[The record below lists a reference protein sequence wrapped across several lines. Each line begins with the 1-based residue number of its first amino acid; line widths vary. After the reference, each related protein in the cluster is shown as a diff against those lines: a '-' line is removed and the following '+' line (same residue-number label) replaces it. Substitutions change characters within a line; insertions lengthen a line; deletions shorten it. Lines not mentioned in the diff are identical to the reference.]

1 MKFVSNSVIVGLSL
15 LLAACGSDSEPQEA
29 NGDDAK
35 ANTPDDGL
43 VLEGQVVAEV
53 NGEAITI
60 HELNVEIARL
70 NIPADADRRPI
81 EENVLRSIVSRKVFE
96 QKAKEAGLD
105 RSPEVL
111 LDLRRTRSALLAQ
124 AYLRSRSGE
133 RPIVS
138 RREADQYA
146 LNNPALFANRTYYI
160 FDSIVVPTTDL
171 TEDVK
176 DRFEEIGNL
185 NDIESELLNQE
196 TQHQRRPYT
205 IFSETLPAAMVEKMP
220 ELQRDRTVFFLVQ
233 GATTFITQYQESR
246 PAVLAGEEAIDAA
259 MRILTTRKS
268 REFLASIELNAVEES
283 NIVYSGSFSN
293 LQDKP
298 ENLIQG
304 KLQSE
309 IDESV
314 QSTDENVQ

>member
-1 MKFVSNSVIVGLSL
+1 MRFIFSTAIVGLSL
-15 LLAACGSDSEPQEA
+15 MLTACGADSEPQA
-29 NGDDAK
+29 TDDSTQTTK
-35 ANTPDDGL
+35 VPDDGL
-43 VLEGQVVAEV
+43 VLEGQVVAQV
-53 NGEAITI
+53 NGEEITI

-81 EENVLRSIVSRKVFE
+81 EENVLRSIVSRKIFE
-96 QKAKEAGLD
+96 QKAKAIGLD

-111 LDLRRTRSALLAQ
+111 LDIRRTRSALLAQ

-133 RPIVS
+133 RPAVS
-138 RREADQYA
+138 RREAQQYV
-146 LNNPALFANRTYYI
+146 LDNPVLFANRTYYI

-171 TEDVK
+171 TEELK
-176 DRFEEIGNL
+176 DQYEASGNL
-185 NDIESELLNQE
+185 NDIESDLLSKE

-205 IFSETLPAAMVEKMP
+205 IYSETLPAAMIEKMP

-259 MRILTTRKS
+259 IRTLTSQKS
-268 REFLASIELNAVEES
+268 RDFLTSIELNAVEES
-283 NIVYSGSFSN
+283 DVTYTGSFSN
-293 LQDKP
+293 LEDKP

-304 KLQSE
+304 KLQQE
-309 IDESV
+309 IDDSV
-314 QSTDENVQ
+314 QSTDDVQ

>member
-1 MKFVSNSVIVGLSL
+1 MKFIFSTVIVGLSL
-15 LLAACGSDSEPQEA
+15 MLTACGADSEPQA
-29 NGDDAK
+29 TDD
-35 ANTPDDGL
+35 NTQATNAPDDGL
-43 VLEGQVVAEV
+43 VLEGQVVAQV
-53 NGEAITI
+53 NGEEITI

-70 NIPADADRRPI
+70 NIPVDADRRPI
-81 EENVLRSIVSRKVFE
+81 EENVLRSIVSRKIFE
-96 QKAKEAGLD
+96 QKAKAIGLD

-111 LDLRRTRSALLAQ
+111 LDIRRTRSALLAQ

-133 RPIVS
+133 RPVVS
-138 RREADQYA
+138 RREAQQYV
-146 LNNPALFANRTYYI
+146 LDNPALFANRTYYI

-171 TEDVK
+171 TEELK
-176 DRFEEIGNL
+176 DQYEASGDL
-185 NDIESELLNQE
+185 NDIESDLLSKE

-205 IFSETLPAAMVEKMP
+205 IYSETLPAAMIEKMP

-259 MRILTTRKS
+259 IRILTSQKS
-268 REFLASIELNAVEES
+268 RDFLTSVELNAVEES
-283 NIVYSGSFSN
+283 DVIYTGSFSN
-293 LQDKP
+293 LEDKP

-304 KLQSE
+304 KLQQE

-314 QSTDENVQ
+314 QSTDDVQ